1 MAQIAQQDNLVIVAN
16 VAVANLDAD
25 TKKKLLNCLMS
36 GTLTDVI
43 LQTKEDAN
51 TINHSK
57 VVSYYEDVT
66 NAEAVKYGCVV
77 IVKNAAT
84 VIELN

>member
-1 MAQIAQQDNLVIVAN
+1 MAQIAQQDNLVIVSA
-16 VAVANLDAD
+16 
-25 TKKKLLNCLMS
+25 TKASTLEAGVKEKLIECLKV

-51 TINHSK
+51 TTNYSK
-57 VVSYYEDVT
+57 IVSFYEDVT
-66 NAEAVKYGCVV
+66 GADAPKYGCVV
-77 IVKNAAT
+77 LVKNVAT